1 MTHPRTTPGARPA
14 ALGTTLLLLLGCTA
28 LLLLGCTARA
38 EPLPGSESR
47 AAAATAPAHAAVVG
61 TVVDDATGQPIAGA
75 RVSLQGASSEA
86 ATDRAGRYLL
96 DGVPPGT
103 WKVKCRA
110 DGYGTAIRPDVEVA
124 AGRRVTV
131 DFRLAAV
138 STDADLEV
146 DERILGAP
154 APPHPAM
161 RQESARIGAPQWVGT
176 AAPFTIQGEPPPP
189 DWNREGYDPID
200 ELPFVPARVKPL
212 STVSIDVDRAAY
224 ANVRRFVEQEH
235 RLPPPD
241 AVRIEELLNYFTYD
255 YPDPTGE
262 HPFAVVTEVSRAP
275 WNTDHRLALVAV
287 QGRRMATAE
296 LPPSN
301 LVFLIDV
308 SGSMQPPNKLPLLKA
323 AFRLLVDG
331 LRPQDR
337 VAIVVYA
344 GAAGLVLPPTPG
356 SEKDAILRAL
366 DGLEAGGSTAGG
378 AGLRLAYD
386 VARRSYLR
394 GGNNRVILA
403 TDGDF
408 NVGASSDAEMVRLIE
423 EERKSGVA
431 LSVLGFGTGN
441 YQDAKMEKLADHG
454 DGNAAY
460 IDSILEAKK
469 VLVSELGGTL
479 VTIAKDVKLQIELN
493 PARVKGYRL
502 IGYENRRLAD
512 TDFTDDTKDAGEL
525 GAGHSVTFLYE
536 IVPAGSDEEL
546 PGVDPLKYQT
556 SELSPEAI
564 ASDELLTVK
573 LRYKPPGTERSLAM
587 ELPLR
592 DRDVPLQATSDDF
605 RFATAVAELGLL
617 LRGSEFKG
625 RAAYPALLARAQGAL
640 GDDPGGYRRDFL
652 DLAERA
658 RLLAG
663 GG

>member
-1 MTHPRTTPGARPA
+1 MTDRRLTRNPFAARA
-14 ALGTTLLLLLGCTA
+14 AAVWLSLLLGCGPA
-28 LLLLGCTARA
+28 G
-38 EPLPGSESR
+38 
-47 AAAATAPAHAAVVG
+47 ATPAPAPEPPVTPAHGAIAG
-61 TVVDDATGQPIAGA
+61 TVLDDATGRPIAGA
-75 RVSLQGASSEA
+75 RVTVQGAGREA
-86 ATDRAGRYLL
+86 TTDRAGRYLL
-96 DGVPPGT
+96 DGVAPGT

-110 DGYGTAIRPDVEVA
+110 DGYRTVVQPDVEVA

-131 DFRLAAV
+131 DFRLAPAV
-138 STDADLEV
+138 EDADLRMEEMIV
-146 DERILGAP
+146 VSP
-154 APPHPAM
+154 APPIRHGA
-161 RQESARIGAPQWVGT
+161 ARSGARWVGT
-176 AAPFTIQGEPPPP
+176 AAPLMIQGEPPPP

-255 YPDPTGE
+255 YPDPAGE

-275 WNTDHRLALVAV
+275 WNPAHRLVLVGL

-308 SGSMQPPNKLPLLKA
+308 SGSMTPPNKLPLLKA

-331 LRPQDR
+331 LRPEDR

-344 GAAGLVLPPTPG
+344 GAAGLVLPPTSG
-356 SEKDAILRAL
+356 GEKDAILRAL
-366 DGLEAGGSTAGG
+366 DGLEAGGTTAGG
-378 AGLRLAYD
+378 AGLRLAYE
-386 VARRSYLR
+386 VARRSFLA

-479 VTIAKDVKLQIELN
+479 VTIAKDVKLQIEFN
-493 PARVKGYRL
+493 PALVKGYRL

-525 GAGHSVTFLYE
+525 GAGHSVSFLYE
-536 IVPAGSDEEL
+536 IVPAGSDEPL

-556 SELSPEAI
+556 SELSPAAT

-573 LRYKPPGTERSLAM
+573 LRYKPPGSERSLAM

-617 LRGSEFKG
+617 LRGSELKG
-625 RAAYPALLARAQGAL
+625 QAAYPALLARAQGAL

-652 DLAERA
+652 ELAERA

>member
-1 MTHPRTTPGARPA
+1 MHDRPLYRFPLAARAGA
-14 ALGTTLLLLLGCTA
+14 LSLSLLLGCGPASATPA
-28 LLLLGCTARA
+28 PT
-38 EPLPGSESR
+38 PGPP
-47 AAAATAPAHAAVVG
+47 TTPAHGAIAG

-75 RVSLQGASSEA
+75 RVSLQGASGEA
-86 ATDRAGRYLL
+86 TTDRAGVYLL
-96 DGVPPGT
+96 DGVAPGT
-103 WKVKCRA
+103 WKVRCRA
-110 DGYGTAIRPDVEVA
+110 EGYVTAMKPGVEVA
-124 AGRRVTV
+124 AGRRATV
-131 DFRLAAV
+131 DFRLVPAGAK
-138 STDADLEV
+138 ADLQVEEAV
-146 DERILGAP
+146 GIP
-154 APPHPAM
+154 APPHWLGGN
-161 RQESARIGAPQWVGT
+161 ARRM
-176 AAPFTIQGEPPPP
+176 AAPSGLMIAAEPPPP
-189 DWNREGYDPID
+189 DWNTEGYDPID

-241 AVRIEELLNYFTYD
+241 AVRIEELLNYFTYG

-262 HPFAVVTEVSRAP
+262 RPFAVVTEVSRAP
-275 WNTDHRLALVAV
+275 WNPDHRLALVGL
-287 QGRRMATAE
+287 QGRRMATEE

-308 SGSMQPPNKLPLLKA
+308 SGSMTPPNKLPLLKA

-331 LRPQDR
+331 LRPEDR

-366 DGLEAGGSTAGG
+366 DSLEAGGSTAGG

-386 VARRSYLR
+386 VARRSHLR

-408 NVGASSDAEMVRLIE
+408 NIGASSDAEMVRLIE

-479 VTIAKDVKLQIELN
+479 VTIAKDVKLQIEFN

-556 SELSPEAI
+556 SELSPAAT

-573 LRYKPPGTERSLAM
+573 LRYKPPGSERSLAM

-652 DLAERA
+652 ELAERA